1 MLSYIIDKWEG
12 NCMPF
17 ITFTTTKTLTL
28 NQEKALK
35 ESAGQLISILPHKK
49 EENLMIHIEDN
60 QVMYFR
66 GQEMECMKISCQLFH
81 TTIAF
86 ASVSSILYRPSL
98 TEITHPFFIC
108 LTTVIVS
115 PLKQPRV
122 NKKPFIASSSIF
134 IFRMIYS

>member
-1 MLSYIIDKWEG
+1 
-12 NCMPF
+12 MPY

-35 ESAGQLISILPHKK
+35 ESAGQLISILPNKK

-81 TTIAF
+81 TTDYQYKKKF
-86 ASVSSILYRPSL
+86 AEKLLKEIERITKIPVEQQYLSIQEFENWGKNGEYL
-98 TEITHPFFIC
+98 
-108 LTTVIVS
+108 
-115 PLKQPRV
+115 
-122 NKKPFIASSSIF
+122 
-134 IFRMIYS
+134 

>member
-1 MLSYIIDKWEG
+1 
-12 NCMPF
+12 MPY

-35 ESAGQLISILPHKK
+35 ESAGQLISILPNKK

-81 TTIAF
+81 TTDYQYKKEF
-86 ASVSSILYRPSL
+86 AEKL
-98 TEITHPFFIC
+98 
-108 LTTVIVS
+108 
-115 PLKQPRV
+115 LKEDVYKRQ
-122 NKKPFIASSSIF
+122 
-134 IFRMIYS
+134 